1 MLNNYDLIKNKYK
14 YSLEELTKNIH
25 NLNKKIL
32 LNTQYLSEEFC
43 IEYILDMRINS
54 GDEDNYLL
62 CEDYI
67 LECQIHL
74 DEKRFLELR
83 NLKLKQL
90 LLS

>member
-1 MLNNYDLIKNKYK
+1 MNNYDLIKNK

-32 LNTQYLSEEFC
+32 LNTQHLSEEFC

-67 LECQIHL
+67 LECQPHL
-74 DEKRFLELR
+74 DEKRLLELR
-83 NLKLKQL
+83 NLKFKQL
-90 LLS
+90 HLS

>member
-1 MLNNYDLIKNKYK
+1 
-14 YSLEELTKNIH
+14 
-25 NLNKKIL
+25 
-32 LNTQYLSEEFC
+32 
-43 IEYILDMRINS
+43 MRINS